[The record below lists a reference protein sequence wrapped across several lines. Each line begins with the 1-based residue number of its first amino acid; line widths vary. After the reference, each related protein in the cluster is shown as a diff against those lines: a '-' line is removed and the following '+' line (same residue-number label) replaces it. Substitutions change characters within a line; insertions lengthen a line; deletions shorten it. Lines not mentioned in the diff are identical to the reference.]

1 MYVLNGVEISID
13 SWPMIPT
20 YAEIEGKSDEDVT
33 KYIKIIRLYKKRL
46 YNFRCNIN
54 IWTIWYWY
62 YENKRIKIWKVKIK

>member
-33 KYIKIIRLYKKRL
+33 KYIKIIRLYKK
-46 YNFRCNIN
+46 
-54 IWTIWYWY
+54 
-62 YENKRIKIWKVKIK
+62 KIIQL